1 MDDIVI
7 FRNKCGSFSENE
19 ISHILID
26 TYLYIYM
33 LPYWWFRKVIEVYGL
48 FWKNKVMALKEG
60 GEFSDFMFLK

>member
-26 TYLYIYM
+26 TYLYIYICY
-33 LPYWWFRKVIEVYGL
+33 LIDDSEK
-48 FWKNKVMALKEG
+48 
-60 GEFSDFMFLK
+60 